1 MYEQTHKN
9 LSLARL
15 SAQDF
20 RLFESMAEE
29 TFIEAQE
36 VVLEYGKRPSHLY
49 FPIRGVLSLCII
61 SDDSRRLELATIGP
75 ESIQGLA
82 GLFDLRFA
90 NHITICQVDCPCWK
104 IAIEDAKR
112 LLDKSQSFRS
122 ICAYASGSR
131 INQICENYTCLWSH
145 QVEQRLAKW
154 ILQTRDRV
162 YSDKFYLTQEFLAT
176 MLGTSRGTVNAAAGY
191 LADKNLITYSRGN
204 IVILDRL
211 GLEKTSCNCYAKI
224 KEFAEHNAVEPTG

>member
-1 MYEQTHKN
+1 M
-9 LSLARL
+9 
-15 SAQDF
+15 
-20 RLFESMAEE
+20 
-29 TFIEAQE
+29 
-36 VVLEYGKRPSHLY
+36 
-49 FPIRGVLSLCII
+49 CII

-122 ICAYASGSR
+122 ICAYASGSL